1 MIMLKLKYY
10 KFIDTNIR
18 VPVKG
23 GGNYIDRRFIGN
35 AMLNFNPI
43 KKVSQKNLLN
53 NNMNT
58 NITTIPK
65 LKTKKVEH
73 SKNKVIKELKES
85 KHSKHSK
92 KYKPKTK
99 TKGHIKKQSRNNTHK
114 HHKLST
120 KKN

>member
-1 MIMLKLKYY
+1 
-10 KFIDTNIR
+10 
-18 VPVKG
+18 
-23 GGNYIDRRFIGN
+23 
-35 AMLNFNPI
+35 
-43 KKVSQKNLLN
+43 
-53 NNMNT
+53 MNT

-92 KYKPKTK
+92 HSKKYKPKTK
-99 TKGHIKKQSRNNTHK
+99 GHMKTQSRNNTHK